1 MSAHH
6 YFREFRYCDSGMIP
20 WLLVAQLISVSGQ
33 NLKQLVAAQ
42 QAAFPV
48 SGEINRVVADPD
60 RVIAAVEKRYLSKAT
75 HMDQV
80 DGLSLEYPD
89 WRFNL
94 RKSNTEPILRLNVET
109 RADAVL
115 MRRRTDELLEL
126 IDSVGSARSVA
137 QA

>member
-1 MSAHH
+1 
-6 YFREFRYCDSGMIP
+6 MIP
-20 WLLVAQLISVSGQ
+20 WLLVAELISVSGKS
-33 NLKQLVAAQ
+33 LKQLVAAQ

-60 RVIAAVEKRYLSKAT
+60 KVIAAVEEKYLKVAT

-94 RKSNTEPILRLNVET
+94 RKSITEPILRLNVEA
-109 RADAVL
+109 RGDSRL
-115 MRRRTDELLEL
+115 MESRTAELLAL
-126 IDSVGSARSVA
+126 IDEVGMPT
-137 QA
+137 QAAHA